1 MSGAGVGDT
10 WHRLQTIPFATIR
23 PLISILAQ
31 RVSYIRAETAAK
43 TVNWRRAALMAVV
56 KPGAALSCLG
66 AAAGHRAEQPP
77 GNIESLGSLDRMVD

>member
-1 MSGAGVGDT
+1 MVGDT

-31 RVSYIRAETAAK
+31 RVSYIRAETAGSGQ

-66 AAAGHRAEQPP
+66 AAAGYRAEQPP